1 MQNMWQR
8 MKKKKTNVER
18 IADILIH
25 RGHICIVEMAENDK
39 KRYYWLKLKKDFFQS
54 HKMKVLK
61 ALPNGRL
68 YALIYLELLAE
79 STSHEG
85 ALRFSD
91 LLPYDITT
99 LSAVIDEDRDNVE
112 KAVEV
117 LERLE
122 LLEILSDKTIYMLDI
137 STMIGSETGQT
148 IRKKLAMVKN
158 TEALPNSYQKN
169 TLENRDKSIEIRI
182 DDDIQ
187 KEHMLEANIDQINNR
202 NIEAGLYD
210 TLRAYNLERMVKKAY
225 SVTGVLP
232 SLQRL
237 NEIMLKVADGECY
250 NEQAYII
257 ECFKKEASVYA

>member
-1 MQNMWQR
+1 
-8 MKKKKTNVER
+8 
-18 IADILIH
+18 
-25 RGHICIVEMAENDK
+25 MAENDK

-79 STSHEG
+79 STSHDG
-85 ALRFSD
+85 RLRFSD

-117 LERLE
+117 LEKLE
-122 LLEILSDKTIYMLDI
+122 LLEILSDKTIYMADI
-137 STMIGSETGQT
+137 QTMIGSETGQT
-148 IRKKLAMVKN
+148 IRKNLAKVKN
-158 TEALPNSYQKN
+158 TEQLPNSYQKN
-169 TLENRDKSIEIRI
+169 TLENRDKSIEYRDI

-187 KEHMLEANIDQINNR
+187 KERTLEANIDQINDR

-210 TLRAYNLERMVKKAY
+210 TLRAYNLEKMVKKAY
-225 SVTGVLP
+225 SITGVLP

-257 ECFKKEASVYA
+257 ECFKKEVSAYA